1 MRLSEGKESIK
12 LLVDEKNFQEILEMF
27 PKDKIL
33 GVTENLSELSIHFGP
48 DSVETVGVLAT
59 IMNAL
64 AVNGINIV
72 ETIGCIPEYMIYF
85 DTKDILKAHEI
96 MINLC
101 G

>member
-27 PKDKIL
+27 PKDKII
-33 GVTENLSELSIHFGP
+33 GVTRNLSELNITFGP
-48 DSVETVGVLAT
+48 GSIETVGVLAT
-59 IMNAL
+59 ITNAL
-64 AVNGINIV
+64 AVKNINIV
-72 ETIGCIPEYMIYF
+72 ETIGCLPEYMIYF